1 MKDYYNNQS
10 SIHLA
15 LDRMGQIRMNKAIF
29 SCFFLSSLIALGG
42 CAWRAAQT
50 PASIPPPSATEVPPQ
65 AAAKPSSSPIPGDQ
79 AASANAI
86 RQGSDSQARPGPTP
100 GSTPNAASVQ
110 ANLNRLF
117 LERPATEKFAGSAI
131 SPGGEKLLNPKAAQ
145 FAQFTRP
152 LLHQLFLATEDLE
165 RHKLAK
171 RGVPVDAGPVVIEA
185 TMNKDGQLTEL
196 VIEQSS
202 GSGVIDQTMIQAC
215 KAGLWTRNPPPEALA
230 ADGNYRFRIEAN
242 IHNYMQI
249 TEFSDW
255 MFRTHLGMALE

>member
-1 MKDYYNNQS
+1 
-10 SIHLA
+10 
-15 LDRMGQIRMNKAIF
+15 MNKAF
-29 SCFFLSSLIALGG
+29 FRCFLLSSIIVLGG
-42 CAWRAAQT
+42 CATRRAQT
-50 PASIPPPSATEVPPQ
+50 PPSIPQTAATEIPPQ
-65 AAAKPSSSPIPGDQ
+65 AAAIPSSSLAPGDKS
-79 AASANAI
+79 ASPATA
-86 RQGSDSQARPGPTP
+86 RQSSDSDAKPAQKPATTP
-100 GSTPNAASVQ
+100 DSASVQ

-117 LERPATEKFAGSAI
+117 LERPATEKFAGSAT

-165 RHKLAK
+165 HHKLAK

-202 GSGVIDQTMIQAC
+202 GSGLIDQTMIQAC

-249 TEFSDW
+249 TEFSDF

>member
-1 MKDYYNNQS
+1 
-10 SIHLA
+10 
-15 LDRMGQIRMNKAIF
+15 MNKA
-29 SCFFLSSLIALGG
+29 FFRSFLLSSLIALGG
-42 CAWRAAQT
+42 CATRGAQT
-50 PASIPPPSATEVPPQ
+50 PASIPPPAATAVPPQ
-65 AAAKPSSSPIPGDQ
+65 AAAKQPSSSRIPRDQ
-79 AASANAI
+79 TASANTTH
-86 RQGSDSQARPGPTP
+86 QGPDSEARPGPTP
-100 GSTPNAASVQ
+100 VSTPNSASVQ

-117 LERPATEKFAGSAI
+117 LERPATEKFAGSAT

-165 RHKLAK
+165 HHKLAK
-171 RGVPVDAGPVVIEA
+171 RGAPVDAGPVVIEA

-202 GSGVIDQTMIQAC
+202 GSGLIDQTMIQAC
-215 KAGLWTRNPPPEALA
+215 KAGLWTRNPPTEALA